1 MCLTTSQRKLA
12 KETSNNK
19 ENDVTKTMRMMK
31 TFITVKFDAQ
41 IDSQSSAFVS
51 LGLSKQT
58 MISISGLV
66 NA

>member
-1 MCLTTSQRKLA
+1 MCLTTLQRKLA